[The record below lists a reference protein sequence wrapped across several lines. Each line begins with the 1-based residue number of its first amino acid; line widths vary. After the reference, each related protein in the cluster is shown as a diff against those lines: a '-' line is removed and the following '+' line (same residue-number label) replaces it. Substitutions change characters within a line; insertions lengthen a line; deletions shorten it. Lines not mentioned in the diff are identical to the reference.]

1 MRKSNRN
8 LVQDLYWLTLV
19 CKHSLDENSLNMILG
34 FQPKD
39 IQDTMIILLDF
50 DTIDFIFWNRPWL
63 RFYLMKFTYDKI
75 YIFIE
80 MVAFDIPIT
89 VDNLGLM
96 LLNIVILSFLDETV
110 CKKKKKKSPRI
121 VSLEFKLDSN
131 IVQKWRKIWK
141 EYLDFLL

>member
-1 MRKSNRN
+1 
-8 LVQDLYWLTLV
+8 
-19 CKHSLDENSLNMILG
+19 
-34 FQPKD
+34 
-39 IQDTMIILLDF
+39 
-50 DTIDFIFWNRPWL
+50 
-63 RFYLMKFTYDKI
+63 
-75 YIFIE
+75 